1 MVVNGK
7 DLNRLEANALDRSR
21 AFKRLR
27 LRWPQ
32 RERGVA
38 DEERQFLENGVGN
51 TCASA
56 VRAHSSAPPAAWN
69 VPADRGPS
77 FLNEQGISP
86 SNEGQQDGIELAA
99 FFGQKI
105 FVNPR
110 RLPRRHFLQHPK
122 TDHFLQPRGE
132 QRFRQAQRRLDFS
145 ISAELEETLIQ
156 YQQGPTVP
164 DHRQC
169 STQGRGCS
177 VKAFHFIGPRPAS
190 IPSRWNRSAAALTNR
205 CLVSAA
211 SVLSL
216 FILRPPSGGT
226 PGRTATSLLTHQII
240 LCFRCPLYSKFRTRP
255 ARMTRPNC
263 ARR

>member
-1 MVVNGK
+1 MMAIFQKVDDGERTVPRIRALMREGGEARPKVELAVGDFNDPASLKPAFASVDEAFVVVNGK

-27 LRWPQ
+27 YRWPQ
-32 RERGVA
+32 RERGVG

-51 TCASA
+51 TCVSA

-105 FVNPR
+105 FVTPR

-145 ISAELEETLIQ
+145 IPAELEETLIQ
-156 YQQGPTVP
+156 YQQGPTVA

-169 STQGRGCS
+169 FAQ
-177 VKAFHFIGPRPAS
+177 
-190 IPSRWNRSAAALTNR
+190 
-205 CLVSAA
+205 
-211 SVLSL
+211 
-216 FILRPPSGGT
+216 
-226 PGRTATSLLTHQII
+226 
-240 LCFRCPLYSKFRTRP
+240 
-255 ARMTRPNC
+255 
-263 ARR
+263 

>member
-1 MVVNGK
+1 MMAIFQKSGRWRKDGSPHPRPGAQPREGGEARPKVELVVGDFNDPASLKPAFASVDEAFVVMNGK

-122 TDHFLQPRGE
+122 ADHFLQSRGE

-145 ISAELEETLIQ
+145 ISAKLEETLIQ
-156 YQQGPTVP
+156 YQQGPTVA

-169 STQGRGCS
+169 FAQ
-177 VKAFHFIGPRPAS
+177 
-190 IPSRWNRSAAALTNR
+190 
-205 CLVSAA
+205 
-211 SVLSL
+211 
-216 FILRPPSGGT
+216 
-226 PGRTATSLLTHQII
+226 
-240 LCFRCPLYSKFRTRP
+240 
-255 ARMTRPNC
+255 
-263 ARR
+263 

>member
-1 MVVNGK
+1 MMAIFQKSGRWRKDGSPHPRPGAQPREGGEARPKVELVVGDFNDPASLKPAFASVDEAFVVVNGK
-7 DLNRLEANALDRSR
+7 DLNRLEVNALDRSR

-169 STQGRGCS
+169 STQGRGLLGQS
-177 VKAFHFIGPRPAS
+177 VPLHRPSPRVDS
-190 IPSRWNRSAAALTNR
+190 
-205 CLVSAA
+205 
-211 SVLSL
+211 LSL
-216 FILRPPSGGT
+216 ESVGGS
-226 PGRTATSLLTHQII
+226 PD
-240 LCFRCPLYSKFRTRP
+240 
-255 ARMTRPNC
+255 
-263 ARR
+263 

>member
-1 MVVNGK
+1 M
-7 DLNRLEANALDRSR
+7 
-21 AFKRLR
+21 
-27 LRWPQ
+27 Q
-32 RERGVA
+32 
-38 DEERQFLENGVGN
+38 ERQFLENGVGN

-86 SNEGQQDGIELAA
+86 SNEGQQDGIERAA

-156 YQQGPTVP
+156 YQSPIT
-164 DHRQC
+164 DNALHRDEDC
-169 STQGRGCS
+169 SA
-177 VKAFHFIGPRPAS
+177 KAFHFIGPRPAS

-211 SVLSL
+211 SVLDL

-226 PGRTATSLLTHQII
+226 LGRTATSLLT
-240 LCFRCPLYSKFRTRP
+240 R
-255 ARMTRPNC
+255 
-263 ARR
+263 